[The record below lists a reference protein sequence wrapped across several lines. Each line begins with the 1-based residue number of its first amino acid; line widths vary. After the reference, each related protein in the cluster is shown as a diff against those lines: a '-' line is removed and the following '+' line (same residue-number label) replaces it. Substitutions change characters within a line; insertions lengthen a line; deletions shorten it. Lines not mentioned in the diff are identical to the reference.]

1 MDSYF
6 CKTCG
11 SLLYRISSGFPGVAI
26 LRLGA
31 VDDFSLHE
39 GALKPQVEQF
49 GSNRVAWAKPA
60 EGVKQESGNVIKPQG
75 K

>member
-1 MDSYF
+1 MDSHF

-26 LRLGA
+26 MRLGA

-39 GALKPQVEQF
+39 GALKPRVEQF
-49 GSNRVAWAKPA
+49 GRDRVGWVRPT
-60 EGVKQESGNVIKPQG
+60 EGVRQEGGNFIKP
-75 K
+75 